1 MKIISKVILA
11 FALLLVATT
20 IEAQN
25 MPVRIGLKG
34 GLSISDIGGDV
45 DDTDV
50 RFGGI
55 IGATAD
61 FRLNSNW
68 YILGALELTTKGAE
82 VDYDWYG
89 GARNVKIN
97 AVYLQTPVHIGYKF
111 RVGKGISVMP
121 HAGTYFAL
129 GMGGKTKWGGNKN
142 DTFTDVLERFDFGLG
157 TGGSVEFSNNIVL
170 DLKYDFSLLDVGS
183 HAELR
188 NSVLYLTAGYKF

>member
-1 MKIISKVILA
+1 MKIYSKMILA
-11 FALLLVATT
+11 VVLLLTATT
-20 IEAQN
+20 ISAQN

-34 GLSISDIGGDV
+34 GLNISDIGGDV
-45 DDTDV
+45 HNTDV
-50 RFGGI
+50 KFGGI
-55 IGATAD
+55 IGVTAD
-61 FRLNSNW
+61 FRVASQW

-82 VDYDWYG
+82 VDYDWYN
-89 GARNVKIN
+89 GASNVKIN

-111 RVGKGISVMP
+111 NVGKGISIMP
-121 HAGTYFAL
+121 HAGSYFAL
-129 GMGGKTKWGGNKN
+129 GIGGKTKWSGNKN